1 MALACID
8 AGSTSIINRNTYV
21 FPFIAKSDFLSAFVT
36 TIDFSKHVSK
46 SSNIISLIIIS
57 LYITMGECTS
67 YIYISIYLLL
77 GDKVD
82 LGTGQLGV

>member
-46 SSNIISLIIIS
+46 SSNIIISKIIFSIPGVWS
-57 LYITMGECTS
+57 VHH
-67 YIYISIYLLL
+67 IYISIHLLL